1 MHDMTKLS
9 ANFSATFSA
18 KLAILVVALCAS
30 LWIGAAPARS
40 TSMGAPHPTSSGGA
54 FGSSAAAPGTNSLG
68 TALASSGRGNGRR
81 IKGPPLGTGS
91 AAVDREDKRVARI
104 VHSSIC
110 RGC

>member
-1 MHDMTKLS
+1 MTRLP
-9 ANFSATFSA
+9 
-18 KLAILVVALCAS
+18 ILGAALCAS
-30 LWIGAAPARS
+30 LLIGTASGRG
-40 TSMGAPHPTSSGGA
+40 TGMGMQHGTGMHHSASSGGA

-68 TALASSGRGNGRR
+68 TALSSSGRGNGRR

-91 AAVDREDKRVARI
+91 PAVDREDAQVARI